1 MSNLLRLILL
11 RSVQGVVVMLVVTML
26 TFALLGRAGGDAL
39 TALQSDPQ
47 VSVQALEELRKV
59 YGLDQPVHTRYVR
72 WLNDILHGRMG
83 VSFQYNVAVEKLL
96 FPRLLNTSL
105 IALLALVFAWT
116 LALLLGA
123 RAANPRNKFS
133 GWIASFLV
141 TVLSSTPRL
150 VFALLML
157 ALLPAFLTQQ
167 NTKTDTAA
175 TAALSFM
182 QMIPPAIVL
191 AAPLFALFLTQVQE
205 SMRTALREDFVSFA
219 RAKGLRER
227 TVLFRHALRAAFNP
241 LITVGGY
248 SLGGVMSGS
257 VIVETVFAV
266 PGLGTLSVA
275 AVQGRDVP
283 LLMGVLVITSAMV
296 LLGNLIAD
304 LLQQINDPRLRQT
317 SNTIQ

>member
-1 MSNLLRLILL
+1 
-11 RSVQGVVVMLVVTML
+11 MLVVTML

-47 VSVQALEELRKV
+47 VSAQAIAEMRKV

-105 IALLALVFAWT
+105 IALLALISAWAI
-116 LALLLGA
+116 ALLLGA

-133 GWIASFLV
+133 LWTTSLLV

-157 ALLPAFLTQQ
+157 ALMPAFLMQQ
-167 NTKTDTAA
+167 NTKADTAA

-182 QMIPPAIVL
+182 QMIPPAIAL
-191 AAPLFALFLTQVQE
+191 AAPLLALFLAQTQE

-227 TVLFRHALRAAFNP
+227 TVLFRHALRAALNP
-241 LITVGGY
+241 LITIGGF
-248 SLGGVMSGS
+248 SLGNVMSGS
-257 VIVETVFAV
+257 VIVETIFAV

-317 SNTIQ
+317 SNFN